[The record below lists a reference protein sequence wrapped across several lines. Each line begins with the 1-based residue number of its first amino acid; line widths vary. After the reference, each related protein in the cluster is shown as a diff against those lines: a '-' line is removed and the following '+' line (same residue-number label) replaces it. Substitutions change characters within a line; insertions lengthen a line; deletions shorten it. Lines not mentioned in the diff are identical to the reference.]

1 MDLSTLADD
10 DLDEMRKRILA
21 EQERR
26 TNLASI
32 PAQIEELRDKYVSGG
47 GDPGDLA

>member
-1 MDLSTLADD
+1 MDLSTLADEE
-10 DLDEMRKRILA
+10 LDGLRRRVLA

-32 PAQIEELRDKYVSGG
+32 PAQIDELREKYVSGG
-47 GDPGDLA
+47 GDPGDLF